1 MSRRIARRPNSMRTV
16 KTLTLAE
23 ANLVLDA
30 AQAKA
35 EELGV
40 AHVLCIAD
48 NAGYPIALRRMDGGK
63 VTSVQIAENKAFTA
77 AGHRRKTHTFT
88 NTYPGEEAWGI
99 FTQHYGRLTVFV
111 GGYPIESEGE
121 VVGGIGVSGGNGEQD
136 MAVCEAGIAAFEKYL
151 AETR

>member
-1 MSRRIARRPNSMRTV
+1 MRTV

-111 GGYPIESEGE
+111 GGYPIEADGE
-121 VVGGIGVSGGNGEQD
+121 VVGGIGASGGNGEQD
-136 MAVCEAGIAAFEKYL
+136 MAVCEAGIAAFERYL
-151 AETR
+151 AKAR

>member
-1 MSRRIARRPNSMRTV
+1 MRIV
-16 KTLTLAE
+16 KTLTLTE
-23 ANLVLDA
+23 ANLILDA

-111 GGYPIESEGE
+111 GGYPIEADGE
-121 VVGGIGVSGGNGEQD
+121 VVGGIGASGGNGEQD
-136 MAVCEAGIAAFEKYL
+136 MAVCEAGIAAFDKYL

>member
-1 MSRRIARRPNSMRTV
+1 MRIV

-48 NAGYPIALRRMDGGK
+48 NAGYPIALRRLDGGK

-111 GGYPIESEGE
+111 GGYPIEAEGE

>member
-1 MSRRIARRPNSMRTV
+1 MRTV

-111 GGYPIESEGE
+111 GGYPIEADGE

-136 MAVCEAGIAAFEKYL
+136 MAVCEAGIAAFERYL
-151 AETR
+151 AKAR

>member
-1 MSRRIARRPNSMRTV
+1 MRTV

-35 EELGV
+35 EALGV

-63 VTSVQIAENKAFTA
+63 VTSVQIAENKGFTA

-111 GGYPIESEGE
+111 GGYPIEADGE

-136 MAVCEAGIAAFEKYL
+136 MAVCEAGIAAFETYL

>member
-1 MSRRIARRPNSMRTV
+1 MSRRIARPPNSMRIV

-48 NAGYPIALRRMDGGK
+48 NAGYPIALRRLDGGK

-111 GGYPIESEGE
+111 GGYPIEAEGE